1 MTIPVAFS
9 FMSFGSA
16 MVRKAET
23 VPCVRTGNMMIP
35 EEMNMLVV
43 SDSLW
48 RVMISDMM
56 CYVLLCP
63 CTAAAETDTCMH

>member
-1 MTIPVAFS
+1 
-9 FMSFGSA
+9 MSFGSA

-48 RVMISDMM
+48 RVIISDMRCKVLHY
-56 CYVLLCP
+56 CYCN
-63 CTAAAETDTCMH
+63 AAAETDTCMH

>member
-1 MTIPVAFS
+1 
-9 FMSFGSA
+9 MSFGSA

-56 CYVLLCP
+56 CYVLIC
-63 CTAAAETDTCMH
+63 

>member
-56 CYVLLCP
+56 CYVLLCS
-63 CTAAAETDTCMH
+63 CTAAAETDACMH